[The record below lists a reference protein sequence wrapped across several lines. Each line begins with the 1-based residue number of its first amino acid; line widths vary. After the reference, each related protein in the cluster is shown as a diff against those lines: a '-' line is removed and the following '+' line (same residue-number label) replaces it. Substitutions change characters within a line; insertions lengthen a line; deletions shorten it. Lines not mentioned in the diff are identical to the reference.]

1 MTKEDLKTYKSKS
14 VLGLDQSIDQAA
26 LLKCQML
33 IHRVYAKAWALECLC
48 EEIYKIMIAFASHNF
63 SSTKELTQL
72 IIKTTFPKDDQPKCE
87 TLFEYANE

>member
-1 MTKEDLKTYKSKS
+1 MTKEDFKTYKSQS
-14 VLGLDQSIDQAA
+14 VLGPDQSIDQAA

-48 EEIYKIMIAFASHNF
+48 DEIYQIMIAFASHNY

-72 IIKTTFPKDDQPKCE
+72 IIKTTFPTGDEPKCE
-87 TLFEYANE
+87 TLFEFANE